1 MQFHLGAQ
9 FAAHGEGA
17 LTAAQ
22 MALEIAPKFCYRLK
36 IPALPIRFADRHYRW
51 RVHEYCLSILVIRPL
66 LGSPITVNDIPA
78 GTTSHVPLD
87 GVADKIRWVLAAT
100 LSPDRG
106 MIANNDQGDVMP
118 LTPTAELYA
127 AI

>member
-1 MQFHLGAQ
+1 
-9 FAAHGEGA
+9 
-17 LTAAQ
+17 
-22 MALEIAPKFCYRLK
+22 
-36 IPALPIRFADRHYRW
+36 
-51 RVHEYCLSILVIRPL
+51 
-66 LGSPITVNDIPA
+66 
-78 GTTSHVPLD
+78 LD

-106 MIANNDQGDVMP
+106 MIENNDQGDVMP

>member
-17 LTAAQ
+17 LTAAE
-22 MALEIAPKFCYRLK
+22 MALMFCHRLK
-36 IPALPIRFADRHYRW
+36 IPALPIRFTDRHHRW

-66 LGSPITVNDIPA
+66 LGYPHPRSMTSRRAPPHMSPWM
-78 GTTSHVPLD
+78 GM
-87 GVADKIRWVLAAT
+87 ADKIPWILAAT